1 MRSRTSTSY
10 QYPGSLAYSYSSTD
24 IVTEFACSG
33 PLPAESL
40 PLGRPRT
47 LGLLPFVEQ
56 HISNL
61 PLKGLPSRRNR
72 YIRTASS
79 TAQSAARHD
88 TLVIAALPWPA

>member
-61 PLKGLPSRRNR
+61 PLKGLPSSRNR
-72 YIRTASS
+72 YICTASS